1 MLNYM
6 MKSTQILIVGG
17 ALLLSACSTA
27 MHKSDP
33 ATPAKPAYT
42 VMSVV
47 HFATRSS
54 VIDSSAKAILSKA
67 AATLSAQEKLQVEI
81 AGHADSRNTDA
92 FNMALSKR
100 RAEGVFRYLVS
111 HGIRPDRLTIRA
123 YGESKPVASNETKA
137 GMAKNR
143 RVELRTH

>member
-1 MLNYM
+1 
-6 MKSTQILIVGG
+6 MKQLFKSSRVLMV
-17 ALLLSACSTA
+17 AAAVALSACSTA
-27 MHKSDP
+27 MHKSES
-33 ATPAKPAYT
+33 AAPAKPAYT

-54 VIDSSAKAILSKA
+54 VLDSTAKAILHKA
-67 AATLSAQEKLQVEI
+67 AATLAAQNKLKVEI

-92 FNMALSKR
+92 FNMALSQR
-100 RAEGVFRYLVS
+100 RAESVQRYLAS
-111 HGIRPDRLTIRA
+111 HGVDLSRLTVKS
-123 YGESKPVASNETKA
+123 YGESQPVASNDTEA